1 MDEGIEQ
8 RMIEQVTDAQSRHP
22 NLELCRY
29 PSGQFRVRG
38 SVGFSIDHDSQMIED
53 TYNLEFRILDDYP
66 DSPPLVFETAGK
78 IPKDFGHFMK
88 AGDFCLGAPV
98 EVRRR
103 FAEHRNLLRFIEDQ
117 VIPYLFTYSYKR
129 DHGKL
134 PFGELFHGVEGLLQY
149 YTEFFG
155 TTPVEA
161 MKLLKYLADDSAP
174 PLMGCPCGGGS
185 KLQMCHGPKLTELR
199 PHLSPKQF
207 ETELR
212 EMIKLLRAVG
222 FQFPESKVMP
232 KRMWKQ
238 RQRQWRKKNK
248 RKR

>member
-8 RMIEQVTDAQSRHP
+8 RMIEQVTEAQFRYP
-22 NLELCRY
+22 NLELHLY
-29 PSGQFRVRG
+29 PSGEYRVRG
-38 SVGFSIDHDSQMIED
+38 GVGFSIDHDSHMIED
-53 TYNLEFRILDDYP
+53 AYNLEFRIPDDYP
-66 DSPPLVFETAGK
+66 NSPPLVYEREGK
-78 IPKDFGHFMK
+78 IPKDFGHFMV
-88 AGDFCLGAPV
+88 AGNFCLGAPV

-103 FAEHRNLLRFIEDQ
+103 FAEHRNLLRFIDDI

-161 MKLLKYLADDSAP
+161 MKLLKCLADDSAP
-174 PLMGCPCGGGS
+174 PLMECPCGGGN
-185 KLQMCHGPKLTELR
+185 KLQECHGPKLTELR
-199 PHLSPKQF
+199 PHLPPKQF

-212 EMIKLLRAVG
+212 DIVKLLWAAEIK
-222 FQFPESKVMP
+222 FPESKVMP

-238 RQRQWRKKNK
+238 RQRQWQKKSK